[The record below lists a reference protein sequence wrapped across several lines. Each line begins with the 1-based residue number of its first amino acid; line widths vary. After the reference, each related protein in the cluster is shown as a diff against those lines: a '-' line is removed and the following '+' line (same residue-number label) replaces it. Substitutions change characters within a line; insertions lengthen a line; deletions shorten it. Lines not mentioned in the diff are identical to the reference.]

1 MVMCKGSRED
11 TIFWAKP
18 NWHYILGKIKNW
30 VSTLIS
36 VRKNSSE
43 FLCYLFDTSNLF
55 FLTVILFMIVR
66 KPFETWSW
74 QLFGR
79 SFFGLQNSPFN
90 NMASCYLQR
99 VMQRNTLDDKIVPD
113 KQQWDIAVKF
123 MEETLREKLQQSKKW
138 GKKLCGRGEGGI
150 NGCICSML
158 YICKTQNDIQPL
170 IDVQFSN
177 PDIWLFQMV
186 KSVSNSKV
194 YDRFSLSQIN
204 VQWRHWRMP

>member
-43 FLCYLFDTSNLF
+43 FLCYLFDTSIF
-55 FLTVILFMIVR
+55 H
-66 KPFETWSW
+66 
-74 QLFGR
+74 
-79 SFFGLQNSPFN
+79 FFGLQNSLFD

-113 KQQWDIAVKF
+113 KQQWDVAVKF

-138 GKKLCGRGEGGI
+138 GKKVRGEGGI

-177 PDIWLFQMV
+177 PDIWLFQMI

-194 YDRFSLSQIN
+194 YDRFSLSQID

>member
-18 NWHYILGKIKNW
+18 NWHYILGKIKNC

-36 VRKNSSE
+36 TKNSSE
-43 FLCYLFDTSNLF
+43 FLCYLFDTSSLF
-55 FLTVILFMIVR
+55 FLTVILSMIIG

-79 SFFGLQNSPFN
+79 SFFHFFGLQNSLFD

-113 KQQWDIAVKF
+113 KQQWDVAVKF

-138 GKKLCGRGEGGI
+138 GKKVVWEGGGG
-150 NGCICSML
+150 N
-158 YICKTQNDIQPL
+158 
-170 IDVQFSN
+170 
-177 PDIWLFQMV
+177 
-186 KSVSNSKV
+186 
-194 YDRFSLSQIN
+194 
-204 VQWRHWRMP
+204 